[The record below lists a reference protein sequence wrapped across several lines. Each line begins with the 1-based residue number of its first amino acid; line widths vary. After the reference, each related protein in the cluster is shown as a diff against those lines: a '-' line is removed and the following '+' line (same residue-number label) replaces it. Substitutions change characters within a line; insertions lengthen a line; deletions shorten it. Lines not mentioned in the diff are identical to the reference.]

1 MAKLAQAARRKI
13 AREKGTDMEHGKAEA
28 PEQAAPAQA
37 GAASGAGGAVLGAL
51 AALGVLAVGAGYWVL
66 SSSTPSTQAPAP
78 VAQMP
83 APVAEPVAEAAA
95 PSATQAPPVAARFDQ
110 FRASPEGAITLAGHA
125 EPGAT
130 VEVLLDGQVVDTVQ
144 ALAGGSFA
152 SVVLAGPAA
161 TARSLSVRIT
171 GADGVARD
179 GGEVLTV
186 APSPQAVAEAAAAA
200 GAAPEV
206 VAEQVAAVETAA
218 AAPVVADAAGAR
230 VLAEASAVLV
240 IDTLSYDAAA
250 NVALSGRGAPEAAHL
265 RAYLNEAF
273 VAEGTGTAD
282 GSWRMVLADVAPGR
296 YSLRVDAL
304 DAAGKVLARAETPFE
319 RVAPALLAQ
328 AAPAVPAAEGEV
340 AVSAAPA
347 PVAAPP
353 AAPPAVRLLTVQP
366 GNTLWAIA
374 RETYGDGFL
383 YVRVFSANQD
393 QIRDPDL
400 IYPGQVF
407 TLPE

>member
-1 MAKLAQAARRKI
+1 
-13 AREKGTDMEHGKAEA
+13 MEHGKAEA

-66 SSSTPSTQAPAP
+66 SSSTPSRQQAPAP

-83 APVAEPVAEAAA
+83 APLAEPVAEPIAEPAA
-95 PSATQAPPVAARFDQ
+95 PSAAPAVAVAPPAARFDQ

-186 APSPQAVAEAAAAA
+186 APSPQALAEAAAAA
-200 GAAPEV
+200 GAAPEA

-230 VLAEASAVLV
+230 VLAGASAVLV

-265 RAYLNEAF
+265 RAYLNGAF
-273 VAEGTGTAD
+273 VAESTGTAD

-328 AAPAVPAAEGEV
+328 AAPAAPAAEEEV

-347 PVAAPP
+347 PVGAPP
-353 AAPPAVRLLTVQP
+353 AAAPTVRLLTVQP

-383 YVRVFSANQD
+383 YVRVFSANQG

>member
-1 MAKLAQAARRKI
+1 
-13 AREKGTDMEHGKAEA
+13 MEHGKAEA

-37 GAASGAGGAVLGAL
+37 GAVSGAGGAVLGAL

-83 APVAEPVAEAAA
+83 APVAEPVAEPEAA
-95 PSATQAPPVAARFDQ
+95 PTATQAPPVAARFDQ
-110 FRASPEGAITLAGHA
+110 FRASSEGAITLAGHA

-152 SVVLAGPAA
+152 SAVLAGPAV

-200 GAAPEV
+200 GAAPEA

-230 VLAEASAVLV
+230 VLAAASAVLV

-250 NVALSGRGAPEAAHL
+250 NVALSGRGAPDGAHL

-328 AAPAVPAAEGEV
+328 AVPPAEEEV
-340 AVSAAPA
+340 AASAATA

-353 AAPPAVRLLTVQP
+353 APRPAVRLLTVQP